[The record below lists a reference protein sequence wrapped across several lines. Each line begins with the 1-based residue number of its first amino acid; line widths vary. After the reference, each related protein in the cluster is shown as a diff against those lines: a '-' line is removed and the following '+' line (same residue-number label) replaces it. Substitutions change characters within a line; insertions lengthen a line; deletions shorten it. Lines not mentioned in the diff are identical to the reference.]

1 MLAVTPVGDL
11 TPIRAAA
18 LAATNAVVS
27 SANDEESAWTPHVT
41 LCYSTAQQPAQPI
54 IAALG
59 KQLPA
64 RQIDIDAV
72 SLVIQDGPE
81 RAWNWT
87 TVGIIGLHATALA

>member
-41 LCYSTAQQPAQPI
+41 LCYSAAQQPAQPI

-72 SLVIQDGPE
+72 NLVIQDGPE
-81 RAWNWT
+81 GAWNWT